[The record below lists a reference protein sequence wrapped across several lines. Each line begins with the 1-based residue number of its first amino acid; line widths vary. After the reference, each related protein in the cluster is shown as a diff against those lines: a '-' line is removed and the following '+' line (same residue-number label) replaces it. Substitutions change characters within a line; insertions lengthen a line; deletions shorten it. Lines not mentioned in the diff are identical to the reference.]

1 MHRNTEQCK
10 VQSNCLQKYL
20 RKIYDTKSFLLR
32 VGVLP
37 TPARGKSVRYRRATL
52 AQGPLTMIEQNVK
65 GNVAE

>member
-1 MHRNTEQCK
+1 MHRNTDK
-10 VQSNCLQKYL
+10 VMVQYICLQTYL

-32 VGVLP
+32 IGVLP

-52 AQGPLTMIEQNVK
+52 AQGALTMIEQNVK